1 MSPRGDA
8 HNARLREQATR
19 ALLDAAL
26 EAFADKGFHGA
37 SVASIAARAG
47 TSKALVYAYFPTK
60 EDLLVAVVR
69 RRLTETV
76 ALLDAV
82 PPGPPA
88 GQLGRF
94 IADQLDA
101 AAANVTAYRLL
112 LALELQPDVVPALR
126 KATAALGTPLTALA
140 DRLTAIFTEL
150 GAADPAAETRYF
162 QATLTGVLHTLVLN
176 PHRFPRNEFEER
188 LRRTFIPRG
197 THGPW

>member
-8 HNARLREQATR
+8 HNARLREQATE

-37 SVASIAARAG
+37 SVASIATRAG
-47 TSKALVYAYFPTK
+47 TSKGLVYAYFPTK

-69 RRLTETV
+69 RRLADAV

-88 GQLGRF
+88 EQLGRF

-101 AAANVTAYRLL
+101 AAANVTSYRLL
-112 LALELQPDVVPALR
+112 LALELQPDVAPALR
-126 KATAALGTPLTALA
+126 RATVALAAPLTALA
-140 DRLTAIFTEL
+140 DRLTAIFADL

-162 QATLTGVLHTLVLN
+162 QATMTGAIHALVLS
-176 PHRFPRNEFEER
+176 PHRFPRAAFEER
-188 LRRTFIPRG
+188 LRRTFIRRR